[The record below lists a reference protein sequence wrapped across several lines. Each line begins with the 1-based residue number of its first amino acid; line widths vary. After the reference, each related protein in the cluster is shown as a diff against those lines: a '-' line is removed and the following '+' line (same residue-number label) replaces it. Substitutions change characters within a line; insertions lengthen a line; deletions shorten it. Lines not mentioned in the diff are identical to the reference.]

1 MIYSLP
7 DNAHPNLDQPPPPS
21 GLGLAATDAEELSTL
36 VKAQMPVTITD

>member
-7 DNAHPNLDQPPPPS
+7 DNSHLNLEQPPPPS
-21 GLGLAATDAEELSTL
+21 GFGLAATDVEELSTL